1 MEPPLILRSL
11 QGIEEEETALPH
23 CSASLSCLAVYVVK
37 VMFRSCVLIDY
48 KFSFLEIRT
57 TLHVEKC
64 CDASFLEVTESCS
77 NFKSL
82 KIFASGDILSIL
94 TAL

>member
-1 MEPPLILRSL
+1 MITSIMGASISEMEPPLILRSL

-57 TLHVEKC
+57 TFYVENVVMRHFSRLRN
-64 CDASFLEVTESCS
+64 AAVI
-77 NFKSL
+77 L
-82 KIFASGDILSIL
+82 KA
-94 TAL
+94 